1 MELNPDEMAL
11 LDEISIKPP
20 EKKEKVVTFK
30 PKAIAQRPLQQ
41 DPQLESFMNQTK
53 ANAARME
60 TAPAQE
66 DFGDDEEQE
75 PNEQYAPEQAT
86 PSAGYTSIED
96 EKGDLLN
103 KLARLQK
110 KGFLVGRKFSAYS
123 DIEELRTEYKRV
135 MYSIEA
141 EQSVKFQR
149 RILIAC
155 VTGIEF
161 LNKRYDPFDIHLDGW
176 SETMMENIGDY
187 DSIFEELYAKYREKV
202 AVAPEIKLIMMV
214 GGSAM
219 MFHLTNSMFKA
230 AVPNVNDIMKQN
242 PELMRNMVD
251 AVKKS
256 AGGGGAPGAPGQ
268 MRGPGIDIGSI
279 LGNFGGFPPPP
290 QPTRTPAPPPTPEE
304 PADDISDIVSVI
316 ESEVGGVKD
325 VKISTKTRGRKKKQ
339 EVEVTI

>member
-1 MELNPDEMAL
+1 MELNADEMAL

-30 PKAIAQRPLQQ
+30 PKVPILQKPVQQ
-41 DPQLESFMNQTK
+41 DPHLESFMNQTK
-53 ANAARME
+53 ANRME
-60 TAPAQE
+60 PMDQQGGE
-66 DFGDDEEQE
+66 DYDDDGQGD
-75 PNEQYAPEQAT
+75 PNEQYAPEPAA

-103 KLARLQK
+103 KIARLQK

-161 LNKRYDPFDIHLDGW
+161 LNKRYDPFDVHLDGW

-256 AGGGGAPGAPGQ
+256 ASNPNPGPGQ
-268 MRGPGIDIGSI
+268 MKGPGIDIGSL

-290 QPTRTPAPPPTPEE
+290 AATRNPAPPPPQED

-325 VKISTKTRGRKKKQ
+325 VKISTKKRGKTKKQ